1 MKKTI
6 AISSGKGGTG
16 KTSVSVNLF
25 NLLNKKYNK
34 KTLLVDCD
42 VEEPNDILF
51 FDSLEKLSTDV
62 KNQIIPKIDINKCVF
77 CKKCSEYCEFN
88 AINVL
93 PIMKYISIGS
103 NLCHSCGAC
112 FYACDYNAIQEKLK
126 SIGEVNYYKSK
137 DGLDIVEGR
146 LTIGSTMQTM
156 MIKELKKSLKSYYDI
171 YLLDSPPGTSCPVVE
186 TVSDADFIILVSEPT
201 PFGLNDLKLTVDL
214 LNEINKPFGVV
225 VNKAKL
231 GDQEIYDYL
240 KANNIKLLGE
250 IPFSKEYA
258 SNYSSGRLFDNIP
271 KEIKES
277 YNKILD
283 NLILESV
290 I

>member
-34 KTLLVDCD
+34 RTLLVDCD

-51 FDSLEKLSTDV
+51 FDKLEKISSNV
-62 KNQIIPKIDINKCVF
+62 KNQIIPKININKCIF
-77 CKKCSEYCEFN
+77 CKKCSDYCEFN
-88 AINVL
+88 AISIL
-93 PIMKYISIGS
+93 PIMKHISISS

-112 FYACDYNAIQEKLK
+112 FYACAYNAIEEKLK
-126 SIGEVNYYKSK
+126 SIGEVNYYRSK
-137 DGLDIVEGR
+137 EGFDIVEGR

-156 MIKELKKSLKSYYDI
+156 MIKELKKSLKSNYDI

-186 TVSDADFIILVSEPT
+186 TVSDADYVILVSEPT
-201 PFGLNDLKLTVDL
+201 PFGLYDLKLTVDL
-214 LNEINKPFGVV
+214 LNEINKPFGVII
-225 VNKAKL
+225 NKAKL
-231 GDQEIYDYL
+231 GDQKLYDYL
-240 KANNIKLLGE
+240 KANNINLLGE
-250 IPFSKEYA
+250 IPFNKQYA
-258 SNYSSGRLFDNIP
+258 SNYSKGKLFENIP
-271 KEIKES
+271 IEVEES

-283 NLILESV
+283 NLKKKSLI
-290 I
+290 